1 MLGVKERIRQIRHD
15 MKLTQT
21 AFAARIGVTRD
32 VVASWESGRVEP
44 PEAVVRLLCR
54 DLAISYDWLRYGQEP
69 RDVPENMM
77 VLDKLERIMT
87 GDNAFVKT
95 VFRELADLPADA
107 WERIGAMVDRLYD
120 ASHPRR

>member
-1 MLGVKERIRQIRHD
+1 

-69 RDVPENMM
+69 RDVPENVM
-77 VLDKLERIMT
+77 VLDKLERIMS

-95 VFRELADLPADA
+95 VFLELADLPAEA
-107 WERIGAMVDRLYD
+107 WERIGTMVDRLYE